1 MLATD
6 DASERLIAI
15 SSLADDVTRVHALDE
30 VRVNKIELKS
40 CRNVMKERVVP
51 FDSYSVPSNLRD
63 L

>member
-6 DASERLIAI
+6 DASERLIPI

-40 CRNVMKERVVP
+40 RRNVVKERVVP
-51 FDSYSVPSNLRD
+51 FDLYSVPSNLRD